1 MQGFLQKLFV
11 LGKFDLYKVNLKDMQ
26 QDIQSI
32 EYLLDNAF
40 FTNIE
45 GEDVQKGKVNVSLTI
60 TKEREMFN
68 FTFQLNG
75 IITISCDRCLD
86 DMDYPI
92 ETTARLFVKF
102 GKDYAEESDEIVVI
116 PEREGIINIAWFL
129 YEFVALAIPIKHVHA
144 PGKCNKQMSSKLK
157 KHTVKLDDDDSFEEE
172 VDSVIVTGEEEME
185 ESIDPH
191 WDILKE
197 NN

>member
-1 MQGFLQKLFV
+1 LQGFLQKLFV

>member
-1 MQGFLQKLFV
+1 

-26 QDIQSI
+26 QDIQCF

-40 FTNIE
+40 FTNIG
-45 GEDVQKGKVNVSLTI
+45 GEDVQKGKVNISLTI
-60 TKEREMFN
+60 TKKEEMFY
-68 FTFQLNG
+68 FIFQLNG
-75 IITISCDRCLD
+75 TITISCDRCLD

-102 GKDYAEESDEIVVI
+102 GKDYTEESDEIVVI
-116 PEREGIINIAWFL
+116 PKTEGIINIAWFL

-157 KHTVKLDDDDSFEEE
+157 KHTVKLSDDDSFDEEAN
-172 VDSVIVTGEEEME
+172 SVIVTDEEEME